1 MSGSIKAP
9 ERLQEVMTE
18 LVNAWCDRRCL
29 RALRHALQG
38 WPLTSGLTDDWGQ
51 LRDGLKDV
59 RAFAK
64 DELTSAELAT
74 IQSLIAGIDDL
85 LARPRA

>member
-1 MSGSIKAP
+1 MSETIKTP
-9 ERLQEVMTE
+9 ERLQQVMAE

-38 WPLTSGLTDDWGQ
+38 WPMTSGLTDDWAQ
-51 LRDGLKDV
+51 FRDGLKDV

-64 DELTSAELAT
+64 AELTEPEQKT
-74 IQSLIAGIDDL
+74 VDSLIAGIDYL
-85 LARPRA
+85 ISRPR